1 MYVEN
6 VYNGFIYNLAHH
18 RMSAII
24 RYLWARK
31 YRAVVVSHGVPHQM
45 DPVDVGGAVFWGEVT
60 AVRWLVKWLAQK
72 YVIRGNLVINK
83 CGRFIRSLP

>member
-1 MYVEN
+1 MYVES

-31 YRAVVVSHGVPHQM
+31 YRAAVVSQGVPHHM
-45 DPVDVGGAVFWGEVT
+45 DPVDVRLLSWGEAT
-60 AVRWLVKWLAQK
+60 ELQYMELKWFAQK
-72 YVIRGNLVINK
+72 YVV
-83 CGRFIRSLP
+83 

>member
-31 YRAVVVSHGVPHQM
+31 YRTVAVSHGVPRQM
-45 DPVDVGGAVFWGEVT
+45 DPVDVTLLCLGGEATVL
-60 AVRWLVKWLAQK
+60 R
-72 YVIRGNLVINK
+72 
-83 CGRFIRSLP
+83 

>member
-1 MYVEN
+1 MGGVEGRGGWNKKNLCSHFDCSRLLYVCMYVEN

-31 YRAVVVSHGVPHQM
+31 YRAVVVSYGVPHEM
-45 DPVDVGGAVFWGEVT
+45 DPVDVGLLCLGE
-60 AVRWLVKWLAQK
+60 K
-72 YVIRGNLVINK
+72 
-83 CGRFIRSLP
+83 

>member
-6 VYNGFIYNLAHH
+6 VYNGVIYNLAHH

-31 YRAVVVSHGVPHQM
+31 YRAAAVSHGVPHQM
-45 DPVDVGGAVFWGEVT
+45 DPVDIMRLVT
-60 AVRWLVKWLAQK
+60 TPWAAASQRVHNQYYWLLAYK
-72 YVIRGNLVINK
+72 
-83 CGRFIRSLP
+83 

>member
-31 YRAVVVSHGVPHQM
+31 YRAAVVSHGVPHQV
-45 DPVDVGGAVFWGEVT
+45 DPVDVRLLCLGEK
-60 AVRWLVKWLAQK
+60 RQRL
-72 YVIRGNLVINK
+72 
-83 CGRFIRSLP
+83 RSWWWSGWHKNRSREL

>member
-31 YRAVVVSHGVPHQM
+31 YTVAAVPHGVPHHM
-45 DPVDVGGAVFWGEVT
+45 DPVG
-60 AVRWLVKWLAQK
+60 
-72 YVIRGNLVINK
+72 VIRFGHTTEGMPILDIYVCRHKNDSRYSSKFDMEIIRNL
-83 CGRFIRSLP
+83 